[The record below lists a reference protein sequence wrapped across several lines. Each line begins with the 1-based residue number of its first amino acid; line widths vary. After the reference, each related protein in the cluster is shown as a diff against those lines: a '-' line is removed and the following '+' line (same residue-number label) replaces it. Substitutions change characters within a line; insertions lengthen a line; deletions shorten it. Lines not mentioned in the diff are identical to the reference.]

1 MTSSTVQLGRL
12 SVTRSPARLVLA
24 GRLDD
29 AAPLSS
35 LATADLSPQLVID
48 TGAISFVNSIGIREW
63 MRLLRTLH
71 EAGIK
76 VALENVADVLITQMN
91 MIPDASGHAEIRSFH
106 ALYACEACGAESS
119 PLIEVGPHRA
129 ELAALRAPPVKCP
142 ECGGK
147 MELGDYPERYL
158 SLFRRA

>member
-1 MTSSTVQLGRL
+1 MT
-12 SVTRSPARLVLA
+12 VTRSASRLVLA

-29 AAPLSS
+29 AAPLSG
-35 LATADLSPQLVID
+35 LATTDLDRHLVID
-48 TGAISFVNSIGIREW
+48 TGGISFVNSIGIREW

-71 EAGIK
+71 EAGIQ

-119 PLIEVGPHRA
+119 PLIEVAPHRA
-129 ELAALRAPPVKCP
+129 ELAAMRPPSVKCD

-147 MELGDYPERYL
+147 MDLGDYPERYL
-158 SLFRRA
+158 SVFRKP

>member
-1 MTSSTVQLGRL
+1 MSSSTLQLGRL
-12 SVTRSPARLVLA
+12 TVTRSPARLVLA

-29 AAPLSS
+29 AAPLSG
-35 LATADLSPQLVID
+35 LATTDLSNQLVID
-48 TGAISFVNSIGIREW
+48 TGGISFVNSIGVREW

-71 EAGIK
+71 EAGIQ

-91 MIPDASGHAEIRSFH
+91 MIPEARGDSTITSFH
-106 ALYACEACGAESS
+106 ALYACEGCGAEST
-119 PLIEVGPHRA
+119 PLVEVAPHR
-129 ELAALRAPPVKCP
+129 ELLMAMKAPSMKCP

-158 SLFRRA
+158 SVFKR

>member
-1 MTSSTVQLGRL
+1 MSSSTLQLGRL
-12 SVTRSPARLVLA
+12 TVTRSPARLVLA

-29 AAPLSS
+29 AAPLSG
-35 LATADLSPQLVID
+35 LATTDLSNQLVID
-48 TGAISFVNSIGIREW
+48 TGGISFVNSIGIREW

-71 EAGIK
+71 EAGIQ

-106 ALYACEACGAESS
+106 ALYACEACGAEAS
-119 PLIEVGPHRA
+119 PMIEVAPHRA
-129 ELAALRAPPVKCP
+129 ELAALRAPSVKCA

-158 SLFRRA
+158 SVFRKL

>member
-1 MTSSTVQLGRL
+1 MNETTIQLGRL
-12 SVTRSPARLVLA
+12 TITSSPSRLALS

-35 LATADLSPQLVID
+35 LATAELARELVID
-48 TGAISFVNSIGIREW
+48 TGGISFVNSIGIREW
-63 MRLLRTLH
+63 MRLLRTLR
-71 EAGIK
+71 EGGIR

-91 MIPDASGHAEIRSFH
+91 MIPDARGEATIVSFH
-106 ALYACEACGAESS
+106 ALYVCEGCGAEST
-119 PLIEVGPHRA
+119 PLVEVAPHRDGL
-129 ELAALRAPPVKCP
+129 LAMKAPSMTCG

-158 SLFRRA
+158 TVFKK